1 MPNPIEQLADAFKTE
16 AMKSAWPKVS
26 AIFKKAG
33 IETKKYDNLFSKDA
47 NVTVMGE
54 AGNKLLLAL
63 SQSISDAVL
72 KEFTSEERAEEVLAQ
87 TQKITIKS
95 SIREELD
102 AARKAIETA
111 GTKDLKIEARL
122 VMAGLQSFY
131 EQMQNIDATSVL
143 KAKMS
148 LEKDRVI
155 EQGKSAQV
163 TVLSPKQSNQ
173 GREALNGFANK
184 AEKAPAG
191 AIKGLALAA
200 VAVLVKNG
208 IKPEHLEGLFN
219 MLEPYGANRPK
230 AKAWRQL
237 ITDALS
243 NA

>member
-47 NVTVMGE
+47 NITVMGE

-72 KEFTSEERAEEVLAQ
+72 KEFTEERAEEVLAQ

-95 SIREELD
+95 TIREELD

-148 LEKDRVI
+148 LEKDRAI
-155 EQGKSAQV
+155 EQGKKAQV
-163 TVLSPKQSNQ
+163 TELSSRQSNQ
-173 GREALNGFANK
+173 GRVALNEFATK

-191 AIKGLALAA
+191 AIKGLALTA
-200 VAVLVKNG
+200 VGVLVKNG
-208 IKPEHLEGLFN
+208 IKVEHLEGLFN
-219 MLEPYGANRPK
+219 MLEPFGANRPK

>member
-47 NVTVMGE
+47 NITVMGE

-72 KEFTSEERAEEVLAQ
+72 KEFTEERAEEVLAQ

-95 SIREELD
+95 TIREELD

-148 LEKDRVI
+148 LEKDRAI
-155 EQGKSAQV
+155 EQGKKAQV
-163 TVLSPKQSNQ
+163 TELSPKQSNQ
-173 GREALNGFANK
+173 GRVALNDFATK

-191 AIKGLALAA
+191 AIKGLALTA
-200 VAVLVKNG
+200 VGVLVKNG
-208 IKPEHLEGLFN
+208 IKVEHLEGLFN
-219 MLEPYGANRPK
+219 MLEPFGANRPK